1 LPSAP
6 TAPRQ
11 LPLDL
16 AHRAGQTRDD
26 LVVGPSN
33 AEAIGLIDRW
43 PDWPAPVVVLAG
55 PAGSGKTHLVA
66 IWQDLSGAMAL
77 SGMRL
82 GRDAMDAATRG
93 PVLIDDVDSGPV
105 DENGLFHL
113 INAVRSAGTHLLL
126 SARRFPTAWGVRLP
140 DLQSRLKAASIFEI
154 HEPDDALL
162 AAVITKLFA
171 DRQVEVEQHVVQYL
185 VKRIERS
192 LATAIDVVSRLDRAA
207 MERNARISRALAAE
221 IVSALDAGQGRLDL

>member
-1 LPSAP
+1 
-6 TAPRQ
+6 
-11 LPLDL
+11 
-16 AHRAGQTRDD
+16 
-26 LVVGPSN
+26 
-33 AEAIGLIDRW
+33 
-43 PDWPAPVVVLAG
+43 
-55 PAGSGKTHLVA
+55 
-66 IWQDLSGAMAL
+66 
-77 SGMRL
+77 
-82 GRDAMDAATRG
+82 MDAATRG